1 LSLSRNWFTVSLE
14 IQSLPIDAVLAE
26 VVGRLG
32 DAPNLVISAAPGAG
46 KTTRVPPALIAAPW
60 LAPEARNLVLLQ
72 PRRVAARASAARIAD
87 EQGWRLGEDVGYH
100 VRFDR
105 RIRDCSRI
113 RVLTEGIL
121 TRQLIRDP
129 YLRGIG
135 AVILDEFHER
145 SLDVDL
151 ALAFL
156 KEIQETVREDLRI
169 VVMSATLDVGP
180 IVRYLDRCGVVECP
194 GTLHPIEIR
203 HRPAVAPAPLPLQ
216 VRAALEDVLQ
226 RGDQGDVLVFLP
238 GMEEIRRVS
247 RELQAIA
254 KAAGLLVLPLH
265 GSLSAAE
272 QDRAL
277 RPARQRKV
285 VLATNVAETSLTIE
299 GVHTVIDSGLARVAS
314 HDPARGLDRLQLER
328 ISLSS
333 ATQRAGRAGRLG
345 PGICYRLW
353 GLRDE
358 RGMARSDAPE
368 VARVDLAAATLAVHS
383 WGTTDARRFAW
394 FEAPSDER
402 LAGADRLLRMLG
414 AIDSERKLAPIGR
427 ELLTLPVHPRLGRLL
442 LEARRFGVL
451 REGATLAAILSEKD
465 FTRNDA
471 PPAASIGTSDML
483 RRLDLFAE
491 AEGSPRPLP
500 WIADGAIIGRIAS
513 TRDQLLRAMRHE
525 PNEDRETDE
534 EILLRLL
541 LVAYPDRVAKRRGPG
556 DSAGVMVGGKGV
568 RIDSRSVVRDG
579 EYFLAL
585 DPRDDPHSARGEA
598 RVTLAALVR
607 LEWIEDAFPEAVHE
621 VQALEFDSDRQ
632 RVVAVSRRYY
642 EDLLLCEN
650 FHLPVDPGEAGPI
663 LAEALKGRAEAIFR
677 ENEGL
682 SRLLERLEFAR
693 HAVPERSFPVWT
705 EESTAGFLAA
715 VCEGKRSMEDVAR
728 SPLAAILQA
737 RLGYD
742 VMRELDAIAPE
753 ALSVPSGNRIR
764 LAYTG
769 AEAPVLAVR
778 VQELFGLRQTPR
790 VALDRV
796 AVRLHLLGP
805 NYRSVQITDD
815 LPSFWRNTYP
825 QVRKDLRAR
834 YPKHSW
840 PEDPLTAKAES
851 KGGRRSS

>member
-1 LSLSRNWFTVSLE
+1 
-14 IQSLPIDAVLAE
+14 
-26 VVGRLG
+26 
-32 DAPNLVISAAPGAG
+32 
-46 KTTRVPPALIAAPW
+46 
-60 LAPEARNLVLLQ
+60 
-72 PRRVAARASAARIAD
+72 
-87 EQGWRLGEDVGYH
+87 
-100 VRFDR
+100 
-105 RIRDCSRI
+105 
-113 RVLTEGIL
+113 
-121 TRQLIRDP
+121 
-129 YLRGIG
+129 
-135 AVILDEFHER
+135 
-145 SLDVDL
+145 
-151 ALAFL
+151 
-156 KEIQETVREDLRI
+156 
-169 VVMSATLDVGP
+169 
-180 IVRYLDRCGVVECP
+180 
-194 GTLHPIEIR
+194 
-203 HRPAVAPAPLPLQ
+203 
-216 VRAALEDVLQ
+216 
-226 RGDQGDVLVFLP
+226 
-238 GMEEIRRVS
+238 
-247 RELQAIA
+247 
-254 KAAGLLVLPLH
+254 
-265 GSLSAAE
+265 
-272 QDRAL
+272 
-277 RPARQRKV
+277 
-285 VLATNVAETSLTIE
+285 
-299 GVHTVIDSGLARVAS
+299 
-314 HDPARGLDRLQLER
+314 
-328 ISLSS
+328 
-333 ATQRAGRAGRLG
+333 
-345 PGICYRLW
+345 
-353 GLRDE
+353 
-358 RGMARSDAPE
+358 
-368 VARVDLAAATLAVHS
+368 
-383 WGTTDARRFAW
+383 
-394 FEAPSDER
+394 
-402 LAGADRLLRMLG
+402 
-414 AIDSERKLAPIGR
+414 
-427 ELLTLPVHPRLGRLL
+427 
-442 LEARRFGVL
+442 
-451 REGATLAAILSEKD
+451 
-465 FTRNDA
+465 
-471 PPAASIGTSDML
+471 
-483 RRLDLFAE
+483 
-491 AEGSPRPLP
+491 
-500 WIADGAIIGRIAS
+500 
-513 TRDQLLRAMRHE
+513 
-525 PNEDRETDE
+525 
-534 EILLRLL
+534 
-541 LVAYPDRVAKRRGPG
+541 
-556 DSAGVMVGGKGV
+556 MVGGKGV

-585 DPRDDPHSARGEA
+585 DPRDDPRSARGEA

-642 EDLLLCEN
+642 EDLLLCEK

-764 LAYTG
+764 LTYTG

-840 PEDPLTAKAES
+840 PEDPLTAKADS